1 MYRLFLRNVLAVFLM
16 LVALGYSEA
25 QEKKAYKVSCIG
37 FYNLENLFDT
47 LPGPNDVEF
56 TPDGPNKWNS
66 ERYYHKLNNMAEVIA
81 QIGDEM
87 FPGGPAVLGVSEIEN
102 RSVLDD
108 LVNTPRLKQSNYQIV
123 HYDSPDRRGV
133 DVGLLYRPEFFKV
146 TSHRS
151 VRLNIPDNP
160 EFRTRDQLVVSGLL
174 DGETIHIIVNHWP
187 SRSGGEKRSQ
197 PYRIAAAKLS
207 RSIIDSIRATD
218 ADAKIILMGDLNDD
232 PDSRSIIDYLGAKNN
247 ADGLRS
253 GDLFNVMASL
263 YREGIG
269 TLAYQDS
276 WNLFDNIII
285 TQPLLSKDRTSW
297 VFYKAKVFNKPF
309 LRQTSGQ
316 YAGYPFRTYVGANY
330 SGGYSDHFPVYIFLI
345 KEK

>member
-1 MYRLFLRNVLAVFLM
+1 
-16 LVALGYSEA
+16 
-25 QEKKAYKVSCIG
+25 
-37 FYNLENLFDT
+37 
-47 LPGPNDVEF
+47 
-56 TPDGPNKWNS
+56 
-66 ERYYHKLNNMAEVIA
+66 
-81 QIGDEM
+81 M
-87 FPGGPAVLGVSEIEN
+87 FPGGPSVLGSAK
-102 RSVLDD
+102 
-108 LVNTPRLKQSNYQIV
+108 LKTGWCWTTWETLLGLKHRTTQIV

-187 SRSGGEKRSQ
+187 ARSGGEKRSQ

-247 ADGLRS
+247 VKGEVRRP
-253 GDLFNVMASL
+253 FHVMASL

-269 TLAYQDS
+269 TLATG
-276 WNLFDNIII
+276 LLEFFDNSIIH
-285 TQPLLSKDRTSW
+285 TS
-297 VFYKAKVFNKPF
+297 
-309 LRQTSGQ
+309 
-316 YAGYPFRTYVGANY
+316 
-330 SGGYSDHFPVYIFLI
+330 LI
-345 KEK
+345 SMTNHLGIL